1 MWSVGLITINNEEKA
16 IALSNGLDRVT
27 VLNRVG
33 SLHWDIERAI
43 TEPIKKKI
51 NKFGYT
57 KQDIQE
63 AAANGI
69 GEKTFQNR
77 LYVLHMSVEDAKTKP
92 LMWTKREAK

>member
-1 MWSVGLITINNEEKA
+1 MWSAGLITITNEEKK

-27 VLNRVG
+27 VVNRVRDF
-33 SLHWDIERAI
+33 HWSVERVI
-43 TEPIKKKI
+43 TEPKKEKG

-92 LMWTKREAK
+92 LMWTRKEAK